1 MNMAITDG
9 LVLTPPP
16 FSAGLDLWSR
26 EDGTPGTGSYAGQAN
41 AAFVPADQDFGGCL
55 ELTKTSNTQKLRSYG
70 ETPIIPGL
78 YLRVS
83 AKVKAVSGN
92 FPTVRIA
99 GWAGASDNSNVSGVP
114 QVGPA
119 VTLTTYGE
127 IVTVSAIIAT
137 GNRSGV
143 DMPWGPTP
151 VYGHFGLDLTGSNG
165 GVVRIDDI
173 EIEDVTGAFLRD
185 LMDWVD
191 VRDFGARG
199 DGVTDD
205 SAAFDAADI
214 YASGNGVS
222 ILVSKGTY
230 FLNTNVTFNNKVR
243 FEGTVSMPDEFRLSC
258 TRDYNLDTYEAA
270 FGDEEEGFRRGLQVL
285 FYFTDHATFDLSGRR
300 VLLTRPVDVAAVA
313 GMDKLVQRR
322 VLSNGQIEA
331 EISSEWES
339 ETATSVATYT
349 PTSNA
354 MRLTNVANVANI
366 IVGSRVTG
374 TGVGREIYVASKDVG
389 AGTIELNRPL
399 WGAAGSRTYTFTRY
413 KYLLDFSG
421 FVNLGRFEMTDIEF
435 KCNGRSSGVM
445 LPYAGIGTRF
455 ADCVFN
461 SPKDRG
467 ITSIFEGCQ
476 GLFVDQCQFLS
487 NEQPLRVQDRTT
499 IALNVNAN
507 DPKLRGNRIVRFAHF
522 AVLAGSGNMIIGN
535 HFFQGDDQP
544 AGVRR
549 AGIVFTSTNV
559 KTLITGNYID
569 NCYIEWGNEHD
580 AEPEFNSE
588 YSFGGLTV
596 TGNIFTSTD
605 TSTSFNYFM
614 IKPYGPG
621 HFINGLT
628 FNDNVF
634 RTVNGNIDR
643 VEAVDTTHS
652 TLDYSRFRN
661 VVFESNAFNGV
672 DQITQSP
679 VTIQHD
685 QNTESEV
692 WVVDTAGFLPFG
704 ARARNV
710 QSVVAEGGIRTVSN
724 VLDYSMPYV
733 EIEKGVDSRQIHVR
747 WPRALKGRV
756 QAVIRCD
763 NPN

>member
-1 MNMAITDG
+1 MAITDG

-26 EDGTPGTGSYAGQAN
+26 ENGTPGTGSYAGQAN

-55 ELTKTSNTQKLRSYG
+55 ELTKTSNTQQLRSYG

-99 GWAGASDNSNVSGVP
+99 GWAGASDNTNVLGVP

-143 DMPWGPTP
+143 DMPWGLTP
-151 VYGHFGLDLTGSNG
+151 VYGHFGLDLTGANG

-173 EIEDVTGAFLRD
+173 EIEDITGAFLRD

-205 SAAFDAADI
+205 SAAFDAADT
-214 YASGNGVS
+214 YASANAVS
-222 ILVSKGTY
+222 ILISKGTY

-331 EISSEWES
+331 EISTEWES

-349 PTSNA
+349 PTTNA

-389 AGTIELNRPL
+389 AGTVELSRPL
-399 WGAAGSRTYTFTRY
+399 WGAAGSRNYTFTRY

-507 DPKLRGNRIVRFAHF
+507 DPKLRDNRIVRFAHF

-580 AEPEFNSE
+580 PAPEFNSE

-605 TSTSFNYFM
+605 TSISFNYFM

-643 VEAVDTTHS
+643 VEAVDTTHA

-661 VVFESNAFNGV
+661 VIFAANAFNGV
-672 DQITQSP
+672 NQITQSP
-679 VTIQHD
+679 VVIQHD
-685 QNTESEV
+685 QNTEAET

-704 ARARNV
+704 SRARNV
-710 QSVVAEGGIRTVSN
+710 QSVTAEGGIRTAGN

-733 EIEKGVDSRQIHVR
+733 EIEKGVDSRQIYVR